1 MSRDLHSLWCNTPA
15 LDQAGAAGHPTGFLV
30 EEEAFAGIRH
40 IMSQYLDLVE
50 HAVQAAELEAASRGL
65 VGIVDFSS
73 GWAVEAWQRRAASRS
88 IGLRVEAA
96 TYPERLDD
104 LIAMG
109 AGTGDELAENLRVG
123 PLKIIADGSMGSRTA
138 HCIAPYPNP
147 LPGYPNG
154 KPNHTR
160 SELLA
165 LLGRAVLGRH
175 GAVLEAGSG
184 ALYVAGSDDSGA
196 YGLSRFESLA
206 ASSPQWTGA
215 LNAGQLATNS
225 RVLEREG
232 RAEFCEF
239 NRLGQEGLC
248 TVSVSLSDGSP
259 ADWLPAGSRFLRI
272 GEKKLVIDEGGSY
285 TLLDGAGKKLWFR
298 ESGKVE
304 WAHHVADSVILG
316 GKDLVWRVDLDSGD
330 PQWQETWGEGSE
342 LAEIDGKVIVVR
354 THEMLQTAVLDVTTG
369 RPSFTSHG
377 ETPAPAAIML
387 TADGRLVVAG
397 QGTGESG
404 LYAAAIKPGTEQY
417 LWQAWYSGYEEVMA
431 LSGHLVLRSQT
442 GFAVLG

>member
-1 MSRDLHSLWCNTPA
+1 MRSPVKYRMLGVVCALSMVMLQGCWPSGGENGASSSQSAPEPSPSPSETTGARTNVPASAYLTEAKILWQGPGNFTDDSTTLAGVPEGLLISNAGGDEAGLSLHAWEDGSGKWRIPVDEGSGGFGFLLQKEYYEDTVP
-15 LDQAGAAGHPTGFLV
+15 AGHIPVTVPLT
-30 EEEAFAGIRH
+30 RN
-40 IMSQYLDLVE
+40 
-50 HAVQAAELEAASRGL
+50 
-65 VGIVDFSS
+65 
-73 GWAVEAWQRRAASRS
+73 
-88 IGLRVEAA
+88 RVEQQIRDA
-96 TYPERLDD
+96 
-104 LIAMG
+104 
-109 AGTGDELAENLRVG
+109 
-123 PLKIIADGSMGSRTA
+123 KDG
-138 HCIAPYPNP
+138 
-147 LPGYPNG
+147 
-154 KPNHTR
+154 
-160 SELLA
+160 A

-442 GFAVLG
+442 GFAALG